1 MPETARVAVERLRQ
15 IALRRQIDET
25 QRGQTTADHLAARRD
40 HAAPPSST
48 VAPSPATGN
57 SCPSGTHFRQAGPRR
72 HACSPLAQNAATGR
86 PQQVQGSQWTRSPP
100 QACPPATRQGRAAGT
115 PLNQPAVRP
124 ARCRQTAGT
133 SHPARDLRGR
143 RQSLTGEG
151 GVHGAD
157 LAMRRHLAATDDPGC
172 PKGPPSPPLLQGR
185 ERRRGESAGN
195 PCDPWRQNAQRGERG
210 PPGHS
215 PKLGNGAS
223 RVAVSFDTESAKIND
238 GASDYEVDEVW
249 CSAPN
254 QCGQPALRRFQPPA
268 QALAAAGCLT
278 GRSIVRP
285 GGGRCFDSGRV
296 TAYPFR
302 PRDGVS
308 A

>member
-1 MPETARVAVERLRQ
+1 MVLTWGCGAILP
-15 IALRRQIDET
+15 
-25 QRGQTTADHLAARRD
+25 QRTTRAARRGLLR
-40 HAAPPSST
+40 PRSCK
-48 VAPSPATGN
+48 VASVAE
-57 SCPSGTHFRQAGPRR
+57 
-72 HACSPLAQNAATGR
+72 
-86 PQQVQGSQWTRSPP
+86 
-100 QACPPATRQGRAAGT
+100 GRAPGILATLGDKT
-115 PLNQPAVRP
+115 
-124 ARCRQTAGT
+124 
-133 SHPARDLRGR
+133 RG
-143 RQSLTGEG
+143 G
-151 GVHGAD
+151 G
-157 LAMRRHLAATDDPGC
+157 
-172 PKGPPSPPLLQGR
+172 SI
-185 ERRRGESAGN
+185 
-195 PCDPWRQNAQRGERG
+195 G